1 MRDRKNKDLR
11 TLKSTLVY
19 CEDVQSAL
27 NRFGK
32 DYEVFAHDRVFFHAI
47 SMSVMQVGELANNLS
62 EEFKEKNSTQ
72 VDWRR
77 LRYIR
82 NLFAHAYSNIN
93 IRTVWDF
100 ATMFIPIY
108 AEFCRQEIQTL
119 QKEVF

>member
-1 MRDRKNKDLR
+1 M
-11 TLKSTLVY
+11 KSTLVY

-32 DYEVFAHDRVFFHAI
+32 DYEVFAHDWVFFHAI

-82 NLFAHAYSNIN
+82 NLFAHTYSNVN

-108 AEFCRQEIQTL
+108 TEFCRQEIQML
-119 QKEVF
+119 QKENF

>member
-11 TLKSTLVY
+11 ILKSTLVY
-19 CEDVQSAL
+19 YEDIESAL

-32 DYEVFAHDRVFFHAI
+32 DFEVFAHDRVFFHAV
-47 SMSVMQVGELANNLS
+47 SMSVMQVGELANKLS
-62 EEFKEKNSTQ
+62 EGFKEKNNTQ

-93 IRTVWDF
+93 IRTVWEF
-100 ATMFIPIY
+100 ATIFIPIY
-108 AEFCRQEIQTL
+108 VEFCHQEIQTL
-119 QKEVF
+119 QKEIF